1 MNKTEYKA
9 EIEYNKAV
17 VPKKS
22 NIEDKSSSLLQKSEG
37 IDMLDGSSEHSSSQN
52 SLRNDVHIT
61 CGELAEQTRVPM
73 ITVNNWKIKL
83 VTEKLELIKEQ
94 SHNQE
99 CSPFTMLGNI

>member
-1 MNKTEYKA
+1 MMDNLEYLLSENKHKEDNTISQALQMNKTEYKA

-61 CGELAEQTRVPM
+61 CGELAEQTLVPM
-73 ITVNNWKIKL
+73 ITVNN
-83 VTEKLELIKEQ
+83 
-94 SHNQE
+94 
-99 CSPFTMLGNI
+99 